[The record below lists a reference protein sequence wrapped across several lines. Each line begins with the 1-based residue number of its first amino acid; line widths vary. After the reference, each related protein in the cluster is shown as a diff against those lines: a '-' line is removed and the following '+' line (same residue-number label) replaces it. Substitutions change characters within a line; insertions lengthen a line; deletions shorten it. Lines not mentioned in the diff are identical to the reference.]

1 MSTWKATGRLVGRL
15 AVVFIAPPI
24 AYCALALALAV
35 PWQGAGRPGEGD
47 DAIRIFACDNGVHVD
62 LVLPVAAAGWDWRSV
77 FPAEHFGESSGL
89 LDHVSIGWGSRDFYL
104 ATPEW
109 RDLRLDFAL
118 KALLWDET
126 VLHVEFRPRPLGHEA
141 CRQWLAPRDGYLA
154 LVRHVL
160 RSIRAIDHRAEAVGQ
175 GYGSRDAFFLARGQY
190 NPVQTCNQWSGR
202 ALALA
207 GAPVGRWTPFSF
219 LVAWR
224 LPAVE

>member
-1 MSTWKATGRLVGRL
+1 MLFRSPARHFRESL
-15 AVVFIAPPI
+15 A
-24 AYCALALALAV
+24 
-35 PWQGAGRPGEGD
+35 G
-47 DAIRIFACDNGVHVD
+47 
-62 LVLPVAAAGWDWRSV
+62 
-77 FPAEHFGESSGL
+77 

-109 RDLRLDFAL
+109 RDFRLDFAL

-126 VLHVEFRPRPLGHEA
+126 VLHVEFRSRPMPQEA
-141 CRQWLAPRDGYLA
+141 CRQWPARSAGYLA
-154 LVRHVL
+154 LARHVAASL
-160 RSIRAIDHRAEAVGQ
+160 RTIDDRAEPVGR

-190 NPVQTCNQWSGR
+190 NPVQTCNQWSGA

-224 LPAVE
+224 LPPVE